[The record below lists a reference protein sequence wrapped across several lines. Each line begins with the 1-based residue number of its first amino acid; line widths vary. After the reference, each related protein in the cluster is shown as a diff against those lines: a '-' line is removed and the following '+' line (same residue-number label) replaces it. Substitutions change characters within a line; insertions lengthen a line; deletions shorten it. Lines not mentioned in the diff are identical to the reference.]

1 MLIRKFDFLS
11 SPPQMYFLH
20 KKTSK
25 KLFGGIL
32 FIIYFLIMLIVT
44 IFYILDFYLNDR
56 YDIKYSLYKNFTSSD
71 NKNDE
76 LSPNLNFSISIKKYS
91 RNFDE
96 TDINYGIKIL
106 DNNFSIIDTNEVF
119 SRSPSNLILTVA
131 YLCSFDCNS
140 IKNDSEDLFYVIN
153 ISYSGYKIDHQNKHI
168 PLEKN
173 SDKYPFYL
181 QLFFSFNK
189 VTLYGIDW
197 GYIKYKE
204 ERGLLGLFDNFSKN
218 KKEYSS
224 IDIEYINQ
232 VNTEASIE
240 SMDVLG
246 GIKL

>member
-1 MLIRKFDFLS
+1 
-11 SPPQMYFLH
+11 
-20 KKTSK
+20 
-25 KLFGGIL
+25 
-32 FIIYFLIMLIVT
+32 
-44 IFYILDFYLNDR
+44 
-56 YDIKYSLYKNFTSSD
+56 
-71 NKNDE
+71 
-76 LSPNLNFSISIKKYS
+76 
-91 RNFDE
+91 
-96 TDINYGIKIL
+96 
-106 DNNFSIIDTNEVF
+106 
-119 SRSPSNLILTVA
+119 
-131 YLCSFDCNS
+131 LCSFDCNS
-140 IKNDSEDLFYVIN
+140 IKNDSEDLFYIIN

-246 GIKL
+246 GIKLLEFIKMNFNNNQYIEYTRIKKSLLDIFANIGALFSTLFFIFSISF